1 MTPSSRP
8 PSPATR
14 GWRLQTKLIVS
25 MLLVGVVPLL
35 VGLGMAFWQGSKEIH
50 EVSGE
55 SFKALATE
63 AARKLDLLVG
73 EEIAR
78 TSSIAAD
85 PVIVRELEH
94 RRDLALAAG
103 GKPSP
108 SLDGT
113 SAQMG
118 GQRPGRREGHHGQSV
133 WPASCG
139 NTIPAPEVSRTSS
152 FRRWSEAPHGCCL

>member
-1 MTPSSRP
+1 MTPTRSQPASS
-8 PSPATR
+8 TR

-63 AARKLDLLVG
+63 AARKIDILVG

-78 TSSIAAD
+78 SSRIASD
-85 PVIVRELEH
+85 PLIIRELER
-94 RRDLALAAG
+94 RRDAIQNQNSDRSSSVRPSSGAG
-103 GKPSP
+103 
-108 SLDGT
+108 
-113 SAQMG
+113 
-118 GQRPGRREGHHGQSV
+118 
-133 WPASCG
+133 
-139 NTIPAPEVSRTSS
+139 
-152 FRRWSEAPHGCCL
+152 

>member
-1 MTPSSRP
+1 VTQAIRQA
-8 PSPATR
+8 SPATR

-78 TSSIAAD
+78 ASRIAAD
-85 PVIVRELEH
+85 PMIVRELE
-94 RRDLALAAG
+94 RRCDTRTNRVLAERR
-103 GKPSP
+103 S
-108 SLDGT
+108 D
-113 SAQMG
+113 SALF
-118 GQRPGRREGHHGQSV
+118 
-133 WPASCG
+133 
-139 NTIPAPEVSRTSS
+139 EVV
-152 FRRWSEAPHGCCL
+152 H

>member
-1 MTPSSRP
+1 
-8 PSPATR
+8 
-14 GWRLQTKLIVS
+14 

-78 TSSIAAD
+78 ASRIAAD
-85 PVIVRELEH
+85 PMIVRELER
-94 RRDLALAAG
+94 RRDMNL
-103 GKPSP
+103 KPES
-108 SLDGT
+108 
-113 SAQMG
+113 
-118 GQRPGRREGHHGQSV
+118 RRYPLKQVLQLKLESKDQATV
-133 WPASCG
+133 
-139 NTIPAPEVSRTSS
+139 
-152 FRRWSEAPHGCCL
+152 